1 MFELKQFVL
10 TNPQYFQV
18 IARFS
23 SLGPEAR
30 EFLLR
35 CRIVGRMMDY
45 FFDEASP
52 YKEDFRNMND
62 IRPIIKPKPDI
73 GLPT

>member
-1 MFELKQFVL
+1 
-10 TNPQYFQV
+10 
-18 IARFS
+18 
-23 SLGPEAR
+23 LGPEAR

-35 CRIVGRMMDY
+35 ARIVGRLMDY

-52 YKEDFRNMND
+52 YKDEFKSMND
-62 IRPIIKPKPDI
+62 IAVVFKDKPDI